1 MKSFFSYIHTCIL
14 QLYICNMY
22 LGGVY
27 KYVNVY
33 DFNIFFSKDNI
44 IHQTYFKIFVYEVL
58 IASDPRIREGCKYN
72 FGYLKVHIYCS
83 IYLLESLLKPNFKS
97 FPKSFWQNHDFFL
110 PISLFSHL
118 FFVPLHFFF
127 PFFLF
132 SSLFPSY
139 LNYWKANI
147 ISVRFIF
154 SLEMMIFKIYLKT
167 ALLFDQYLLLIK
179 NQNKLQLVYIC
190 LFLWT

>member
-58 IASDPRIREGCKYN
+58 IASDPCIREGCKYN

-132 SSLFPSY
+132 SSLFPSFTIEKQILYRSDLFFLSKWWFLKSIWKQHYY
-139 LNYWKANI
+139 LTNI
-147 ISVRFIF
+147 C
-154 SLEMMIFKIYLKT
+154 Y
-167 ALLFDQYLLLIK
+167 
-179 NQNKLQLVYIC
+179 
-190 LFLWT
+190 